1 MVWRLCLAFVVIKNL
16 VFSYE
21 TLRRTHSKLIG
32 MNSHKELVGVA
43 DIRTHFNLGRDLAT
57 ELVRL
62 LPHVTLGRSGR
73 GEKRLV
79 RRTDFDLL
87 ISKAMSEERDLWEL
101 VRDFTPER
109 LRRWLGSEALN

>member
-1 MVWRLCLAFVVIKNL
+1 
-16 VFSYE
+16 
-21 TLRRTHSKLIG
+21 
-32 MNSHKELVGVA
+32 MNTPTELVGVA
-43 DIRTHFNLGRDLAT
+43 DIRKNLGLGRDIAT

-79 RRTDFDLL
+79 RRADLDLL
-87 ISKAMSEERDLWEL
+87 IHKAMQEKRDLWEM

-109 LRRWLGSEALN
+109 LRRWLGAEGMN